1 VAAQL
6 RTTLANLAVL
16 TPDPGALQ
24 GVKVYVRHAAD
35 LDEVRVR
42 CAAVF
47 RGPVT
52 YFVTDLC
59 RSDLLVEIEGIAP
72 W

>member
-1 VAAQL
+1 VA
-6 RTTLANLAVL
+6 
-16 TPDPGALQ
+16 
-24 GVKVYVRHAAD
+24 
-35 LDEVRVR
+35 
-42 CAAVF
+42 F

-72 W
+72 C